1 MAQPLP
7 SKTQPASPTQLNRN
21 PKTVLAV
28 KEVRLAMVSYNDET
42 GIPQSQLA
50 VIGDN
55 NVHLLNAR
63 NMNISNTTTQGQATE
78 WLRDGIFKKLKGE

>member
-7 SKTQPASPTQLNRN
+7 AKTPQASPTPLNRN

-28 KEVRLAMVSYNDET
+28 KEVRIALVSYNDET
-42 GIPQSQLA
+42 GLPQSQLA

-63 NMNISNTTTQGQATE
+63 NMGISNTSTQGQATE
-78 WLRDGIFKKLKGE
+78 WLKEGIFKKLKGE